1 MLLQFEKKN
10 NCKAIERFCSID
22 LLQQTITWYMVVGK
36 PIIIPGHEINFF
48 GKEPSGSL
56 IFQIGRQG

>member
-10 NCKAIERFCSID
+10 NYKAIERFCSIG

-48 GKEPSGSL
+48 GKEPSGS
-56 IFQIGRQG
+56 